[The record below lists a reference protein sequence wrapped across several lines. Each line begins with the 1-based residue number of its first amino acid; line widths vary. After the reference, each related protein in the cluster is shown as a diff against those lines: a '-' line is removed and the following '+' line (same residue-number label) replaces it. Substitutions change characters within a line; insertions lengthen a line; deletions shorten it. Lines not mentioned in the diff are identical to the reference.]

1 MRHTLLA
8 MSLAFSAALPAAADD
23 AVQMNSQN
31 AGYDMDESMSLAFI
45 FHIDEKLAEQD
56 VFFEKVSG
64 SGEVFRPTAATRTM
78 DAPLY
83 APANAVPHTP
93 LQIENTGP
101 WARGKALGIT
111 LGQWFSAK
119 GTGHYSCADGKGIV
133 NLHFENLVPNG
144 LYTVWH
150 DFAIWPPTEPF
161 LGFYDTP
168 LGSRDGTENVF
179 TADENGDAKFF
190 RVITPCLQLTGEQL
204 ISELAIAWHS
214 DGETHGPMT
223 GEFSTQTHVHMYVP
237 LPKRAGL

>member
-1 MRHTLLA
+1 MKRTLLA
-8 MSLAFSAALPAAADD
+8 MSLALSAAMPSMADD
-23 AVQMNSQN
+23 AVQMVS
-31 AGYDMDESMSLAFI
+31 ADAAYDMDESMSLAFI

-56 VFFEKVSG
+56 VFFEKVAG
-64 SGEVFRPTAATRTM
+64 SGEVFRPTGATRNM
-78 DAPLY
+78 DAPLF
-83 APANAVPHTP
+83 APAEAVPHTP

-101 WARGKALGIT
+101 WPRGKALGMT
-111 LGQWFSAK
+111 LGEWFSAK
-119 GTGHYSCADGKGIV
+119 GTGNYSCANGKGIV
-133 NLHFENLVPNG
+133 NLRFENLVPNG

-204 ISELAIAWHS
+204 IAELAIAWHS
-214 DGETHGPMT
+214 DGKTHGPMT
-223 GEFSTQTHVHMYVP
+223 GEFSTQTHVQMYVP
-237 LPKRAGL
+237 LPKRTGL